1 VRALESVPKAPV
13 MVETK
18 ARAIAPK
25 AQVLESAPKALVT
38 VATKVRAQAQEMEK
52 APKVWVT
59 G

>member
-1 VRALESVPKAPV
+1 